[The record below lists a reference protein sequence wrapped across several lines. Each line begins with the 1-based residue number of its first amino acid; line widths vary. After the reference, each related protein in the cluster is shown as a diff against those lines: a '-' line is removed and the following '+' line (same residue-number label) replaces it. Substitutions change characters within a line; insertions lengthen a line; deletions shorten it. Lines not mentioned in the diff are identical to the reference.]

1 MVRFWQGAAMSKNR
15 SSRAKAKKF
24 PEMEHEEAYMAYVQ
38 AGQSGEIVWQ
48 FTRRET
54 FSSPA

>member
-1 MVRFWQGAAMSKNR
+1 MSKNR

-24 PEMEHEEAYMAYVQ
+24 PEMEHEEAYMAHVQ
-38 AGQSGEIVWQ
+38 PGQSGEIVWQ